1 MMRRQLFDANQII
14 PRLLVFGFMLAT
26 AEAQTQPLT
35 ELVKQESGQLKTD
48 QPKRIAF
55 WPLQTNAE
63 FAAGSDVKRSTAL
76 GLGFEAGPA
85 ERLGKASVWNGRNS
99 LIEASV
105 GPELEFGRE
114 AFSVSLWLNLDG
126 ADDDLPGDLVNHF
139 DHDTQTGWSLA
150 VTGRSGLVHNQSN
163 HRQIA
168 FGIND
173 NRHGSAWVD
182 HGRPGQAVY
191 VHALAVHD
199 GQLFAGTC
207 DPGAGRQGGVFRFE
221 PPDRWINTAAPVRA
235 NAVTSLAVYQG
246 ELYAGT
252 GKYRLAGS
260 ALEESK
266 NETPGGEILKLS
278 ADGTWSVVG
287 KLPETE
293 AVGGL
298 VVFQGKLH
306 ASSLYRPAGFFRM
319 EGPGNWASLP
329 TPGGKRPEAM
339 AVHNN
344 KLYASGYDEGHVYE
358 YDGRKWSDLGPV
370 GTNTQTY
377 GFAVYRGG
385 LYVST
390 WPEGKVYRHE
400 GATRWADCGRLGES
414 LEVMGLAVHNGSLFG
429 GTLPSAEVYRY
440 LGGQK
445 WLTTGKTDPT
455 PDVKYRRAWSM
466 AEFQGRLFCGTLPS
480 GHVYSYQSGL
490 ASTIDKPVGPGWHHV
505 VAVRDAKSLRLY
517 LDGTLAA
524 EAASPK
530 AGEINVSAKSS
541 LKIGH
546 GVHDN
551 LRGRLRDVAIYR
563 GTLSAGEISRLHDGR
578 DQPEKP

>member
-1 MMRRQLFDANQII
+1 MVRQII
-14 PRLLVFGFMLAT
+14 TCIRSGVPGIVFSFLMATTALAQGLAKPDSSNAAPQRL
-26 AEAQTQPLT
+26 
-35 ELVKQESGQLKTD
+35 
-48 QPKRIAF
+48 AF
-55 WPLQTNAE
+55 WPLETNAE
-63 FAAGSDVKRSTAL
+63 FDTGSALKRSTGL
-76 GLGFEAGPA
+76 GLAFDSVKGGRFE
-85 ERLGKASVWNGRNS
+85 KSSVWNGRNS
-99 LIEASV
+99 LIETSV
-105 GPELEFGRE
+105 GPEFAFGKE
-114 AFSVSLWLNLDG
+114 PFSVSLWFNIDG
-126 ADDDLPGDLVNHF
+126 ADDDLPGDLVNQF

-150 VTGRSGLVHNQSN
+150 VTGRSGLVHSQSN
-163 HRQIA
+163 HRQA
-168 FGIND
+168 VFGIND
-173 NRHGSAWVD
+173 GRHESGWRD

-191 VHALAVHD
+191 VHALAVHN
-199 GQLFAGTC
+199 GQLYAGTC
-207 DPGAGRQGGVFRFE
+207 DPGTGRQGGVFRFE
-221 PPDRWINTAAPVRA
+221 PPDRWVDTAAPVRA
-235 NAVTSLAVYQG
+235 NAVTSLAVFQG

-266 NETPGGEILKLS
+266 NETMGGEILKLS
-278 ADGTWSVVG
+278 AGGTWSVVG
-287 KLPETE
+287 KLHETE

-339 AVHNN
+339 AVNNN

-358 YDGRKWSDLGPV
+358 YDGRQWTDLGPV

-414 LEVMGLAVHNGSLFG
+414 LEVMGLAVHNGALFG
-429 GTLPSAEVYRY
+429 GTLPSAEVFRY

-490 ASTIDKPVGPGWHHV
+490 ATTIDKPVGPGWHHLA
-505 VAVRDAKSLRLY
+505 AVRDTKSLRLY

-524 EAASPK
+524 QAESPR
-530 AGEINVSAKSS
+530 AGEINVSPKSM

-551 LRGRLRDVAIYR
+551 LRGRLRNVAIYR
-563 GTLSAGEISRLHDGR
+563 GELSAEEIRRLHDKVAE
-578 DQPEKP
+578 PTKP

>member
-1 MMRRQLFDANQII
+1 
-14 PRLLVFGFMLAT
+14 
-26 AEAQTQPLT
+26 
-35 ELVKQESGQLKTD
+35 
-48 QPKRIAF
+48 
-55 WPLQTNAE
+55 
-63 FAAGSDVKRSTAL
+63 
-76 GLGFEAGPA
+76 
-85 ERLGKASVWNGRNS
+85 
-99 LIEASV
+99 
-105 GPELEFGRE
+105 
-114 AFSVSLWLNLDG
+114 
-126 ADDDLPGDLVNHF
+126 NHF

-150 VTGRSGLVHNQSN
+150 VTGRSGLVHSQSN

-173 NRHGSAWVD
+173 NRHDSAWVD

-191 VHALAVHD
+191 VHALAVHE

-266 NETPGGEILKLS
+266 NETPGGEILRLS

-466 AEFQGRLFCGTLPS
+466 AEFQGRLYCGTLPS

-505 VAVRDAKSLRLY
+505 MAVRDAKSLRLY

-563 GTLSAGEISRLHDGR
+563 GSLSAGEISRLHDGR